1 MIFKSKVESM
11 VVIRQEK
18 EKMVQE
24 RHIYNYVHNLMQKV
38 EFTHMEREQLRM
50 HVEEKRLKNEI

>member
-18 EKMVQE
+18 EKMEQE